1 MRASRAANS
10 APLEISGHKS
20 SLSPSGDVLSWPDR
34 CGVCCPGLPIV
45 TIGASDAA
53 TGRSSMRFDFFGR
66 TSIGFARARARC
78 CGNGASPS
86 ICSMRSSPHAELCGC
101 LQPAPDP
108 SPSTKRRRFSTNA
121 ATCWSWG
128 ESSCNLHGRR
138 SIGPR
143 RRLLAGIGTSDD
155 RLSPATPSADH
166 SGLDPGHNVVPV
178 VAGAIYSK

>member
-1 MRASRAANS
+1 MGLTWQAGGPIFVS
-10 APLEISGHKS
+10 
-20 SLSPSGDVLSWPDR
+20 PDR
-34 CGVCCPGLPIV
+34 CCLPKKAFAIGCLSAAGL
-45 TIGASDAA
+45 
-53 TGRSSMRFDFFGR
+53 GRSPPAALKLSK
-66 TSIGFARARARC
+66 ARPSDGADARLRR
-78 CGNGASPS
+78 GGYQQDSDGAEQSPTNN
-86 ICSMRSSPHAELCGC
+86 RHAVLCGC

-121 ATCWSWG
+121 PTCWSWG
-128 ESSCNLHGRR
+128 ASSCNLHGRR

-166 SGLDPGHNVVPV
+166 SGLDPGHNVVHVGVPV

>member
-1 MRASRAANS
+1 MLCDLARQPNRPTASAAGPGQS
-10 APLEISGHKS
+10 PPVPLK
-20 SLSPSGDVLSWPDR
+20 LSKARPSDGADAKLRRGGYQQDSDGAEQSPNKQTNNRHAVLCD
-34 CGVCCPGLPIV
+34 
-45 TIGASDAA
+45 
-53 TGRSSMRFDFFGR
+53 
-66 TSIGFARARARC
+66 
-78 CGNGASPS
+78 
-86 ICSMRSSPHAELCGC
+86 C

-108 SPSTKRRRFSTNA
+108 FPSTKRRRFSTNA
-121 ATCWSWG
+121 PTCWSLG
-128 ESSCNLHGRR
+128 ASSCNLHGRR